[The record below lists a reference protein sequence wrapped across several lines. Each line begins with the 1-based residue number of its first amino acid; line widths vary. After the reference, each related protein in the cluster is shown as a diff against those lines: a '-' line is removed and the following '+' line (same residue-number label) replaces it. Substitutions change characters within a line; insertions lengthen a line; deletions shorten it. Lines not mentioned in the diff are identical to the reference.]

1 MENRGETMPAPVP
14 GVAWSTVPGSEIHL
28 ITPEES
34 LLVNARFT
42 AESACNGQAAGACVV
57 RLIADSTAGITQL
70 DPASGRDFA
79 FDTDVG
85 GAVDVDVEEGHAMER
100 SRRLPAG
107 SYDIRVE
114 CAVTNAATVFQAR
127 RSALRR
133 GDEQVDPSIP
143 DREEVTSLLA
153 IRGTGAFSLRV
164 TSSTAATRHPQRSAR
179 RSAAG

>member
-57 RLIADSTAGITQL
+57 RIIAGITQL
-70 DPASGRDFA
+70 DPASGRDY
-79 FDTDVG
+79 
-85 GAVDVDVEEGHAMER
+85 VEEGHAMER

-107 SYDIRVE
+107 NYDIRVE
-114 CAVTNAATVFQAR
+114 YAVTNAATVFKLDDWHFAVEM
-127 RSALRR
+127 SK
-133 GDEQVDPSIP
+133 
-143 DREEVTSLLA
+143 
-153 IRGTGAFSLRV
+153 
-164 TSSTAATRHPQRSAR
+164 
-179 RSAAG
+179 